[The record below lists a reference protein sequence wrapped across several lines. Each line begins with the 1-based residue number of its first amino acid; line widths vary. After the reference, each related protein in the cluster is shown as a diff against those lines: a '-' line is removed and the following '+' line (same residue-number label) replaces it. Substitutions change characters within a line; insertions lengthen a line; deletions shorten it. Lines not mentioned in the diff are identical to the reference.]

1 MKANQGAVSS
11 ATVTDETAATFDRE
25 EMLGRVASTLRRA
38 DLALLAAK
46 EPPLRRIGVSGSL
59 YAVLA
64 NLGVTPGLTGAELAR
79 VVGVTPQAITPL
91 VLKLVER
98 GLIERRTHPRHANI
112 QELHLTDSGRR
123 ETARA
128 DRIMLHLDNHIRD
141 SLGDEDYQR
150 LRVLLDTVI
159 KSTPSWTPPP
169 DESS

>member
-1 MKANQGAVSS
+1 M
-11 ATVTDETAATFDRE
+11 TDEMAVTFDRE

-38 DLALLAAK
+38 DLAVLAAK
-46 EPPLRRIGVSGSL
+46 EPPLRKVGVSGSL

-91 VLKLVER
+91 VVKLVER
-98 GLIERRTHPRHANI
+98 GLIERRTHPRHSNI
-112 QELHLTDSGRR
+112 QELQLTDSGRR

-141 SLGDEDYQR
+141 SLGTEDYQR
-150 LRVLLDTVI
+150 LRVLLDVVI
-159 KSTPSWTPPP
+159 KSMPSWVPPP
-169 DESS
+169 DEPS

>member
-1 MKANQGAVSS
+1 M
-11 ATVTDETAATFDRE
+11 TDETAATFDRE

-38 DLALLAAK
+38 DLAVLTAK
-46 EPPLRRIGVSGSL
+46 EPPLRKVGVSGSL

-79 VVGVTPQAITPL
+79 LVGVTPQAITPL
-91 VLKLVER
+91 VVKLVER
-98 GLIERRTHPRHANI
+98 GLIERRPHPRHANI

-128 DRIMLHLDNHIRD
+128 DRIMLHLDDHIRD

-150 LRVLLDTVI
+150 LRVLLDVVI
-159 KSTPSWTPPP
+159 RSMPSWTPPP

>member
-1 MKANQGAVSS
+1 M
-11 ATVTDETAATFDRE
+11 TDETAETFDHE

-38 DLALLAAK
+38 DLAVLAAK
-46 EPPLRRIGVSGSL
+46 EPPLRKVGVSGSL

-64 NLGVTPGLTGAELAR
+64 NLEVTPGLTGAELAR

-91 VLKLVER
+91 VVKLVER

-112 QELHLTDSGRR
+112 QELQLTDSGRR

-150 LRVLLDTVI
+150 LRVLLDVVV
-159 KSTPSWTPPP
+159 KSMPSWVPPP